1 MNILHL
7 MTAGDAQFLAD
18 YFKKLGWN
26 KPLSQFEA
34 YIQEAQNGLRTN
46 LVAKWK
52 DLPVGYVTILW

>member
-1 MNILHL
+1 